1 MLRMKNFCCLL
12 GFFLIGV
19 SLSSCSTTEV
29 KDGIKK
35 GINKTGDVTGQ
46 AIGEFT
52 TGVSS
57 GVVKTFEP
65 NIELSE
71 ALQAKGLKFGK
82 KTVSNDSVGTDN
94 LLVVYV
100 IFNKEYKGDLMAK
113 AFDVK
118 GEEMGRVKLA
128 VDGKTDDAKYL
139 EFHFDKRTN
148 IDLDSKLVIE

>member
-1 MLRMKNFCCLL
+1 MSRTQNILYVPL
-12 GFFLIGV
+12 FLV
-19 SLSSCSTTEV
+19 TLSLSSCSTDEV

-52 TGVSS
+52 SGVSS

-82 KTVSNDSVGTDN
+82 KIVSSDSVGTDN

-100 IFNKEYKGDLMAK
+100 IFNNDYKGHLVAK
-113 AFDVK
+113 AYDVK
-118 GEEMGRVKLA
+118 GQEMGRVKLA
-128 VDGKTDDAKYL
+128 VEGKADDARYL

-148 IDLDSKLVIE
+148 IDSDSKLVVE

>member
-1 MLRMKNFCCLL
+1 MSRTQNIFYLPL
-12 GFFLIGV
+12 FLV
-19 SLSSCSTTEV
+19 TLSLSSCSTDEV

-52 TGVSS
+52 SGVSS

-82 KTVSNDSVGTDN
+82 KIVSSDSVGTDN

-100 IFNKEYKGDLMAK
+100 IFNNDYKGHLVAK
-113 AFDVK
+113 AYDVK
-118 GEEMGRVKLA
+118 GQEMGRVKLA
-128 VDGKTDDAKYL
+128 VEGKADDARYL
-139 EFHFDKRTN
+139 EFYFDKRTN
-148 IDLDSKLVIE
+148 IDSDSKLVVE